1 MGKGVEEGRV
11 DFLFRKTEVKLKKT
25 FVEKVEFLKER
36 LFVISSSYLLF
47 KPILESRL
55 SLVLW
60 VTINLKQMMCV
71 SRLSDV
77 LYIYSCWKVSN
88 S

>member
-36 LFVISSSYLLF
+36 LFVSSSYLLF

-55 SLVLW
+55 SLFLW
-60 VTINLKQMMCV
+60 VTINLKQMICV
-71 SRLSDV
+71 FRLSDV

-88 S
+88 N